1 MKPETEAKAIIAL
14 IISLIAFGCGSGA
27 GIVMGINQNDTSIIQ
42 NNTTPEMPQI
52 QTTQNTDITQTQPQT
67 NSNSASNTNE
77 EVYID
82 NSDNTEP
89 DTNSNTENN
98 DSTNG
103 GQLQ

>member
-27 GIVMGINQNDTSIIQ
+27 GIVMGFNQNDTSIIK

-67 NSNSASNTNE
+67 NTTSNTNE
-77 EVYID
+77 EVYEED
-82 NSDNTEP
+82 
-89 DTNSNTENN
+89 SNTQQDTDSNTNEEVYEENGN
-98 DSTNG
+98 NTP
-103 GQLQ
+103 